1 MDCPKCTHEFE
12 VIKFNDVEID
22 RCTGCFGIWFD
33 ELEQDDLRRLQ
44 GAADVDVGD
53 EFVGAKYDKVRDV
66 RCPRCNV
73 PLFHVL
79 HKGSTDITFERCS
92 DCRGSFFDAGE
103 FRDYM
108 DEELFEEFKALFDGL
123 DE

>member
-79 HKGSTDITFERCS
+79 HKG
-92 DCRGSFFDAGE
+92 GSFFDAGE